1 MNKIK
6 STILFIALLLCAVS
20 IRAQVYS
27 NVLVE
32 VNTFAELTS
41 LNVSA
46 PFVWCRATNTLYYF
60 DANLGTFTAYPAN
73 TVVSVNTLSGAVTL
87 TTANIA
93 DSTNKRY
100 VSDANLT
107 TLGVTSGTNTGDQN
121 LSGLMV
127 KASNLSDL
135 TNVAT
140 AKTNLSLV
148 KGDVGL
154 GNVDNTSDVN
164 KPVST
169 AQQTAL
175 NLKVNLT
182 QPYGYTVDLQGLTSS
197 PVDAQTIFF
206 GNIPRTPTTTAA
218 TSQVFIRKAGT
229 IKVAEIY
236 CFSGTAGTNEAW
248 SISIRL
254 NNATDT
260 LIQTVSSAS
269 ASRVFTNNA
278 LNIAVVAGDYIEIKS
293 VNPTW
298 VTNPLTTVFGGYLY
312 IE

>member
-1 MNKIK
+1 LGLELMNKIK

-236 CFSGTAGTNEAW
+236 CFSGTAGN
-248 SISIRL
+248 
-254 NNATDT
+254 
-260 LIQTVSSAS
+260 
-269 ASRVFTNNA
+269 
-278 LNIAVVAGDYIEIKS
+278 
-293 VNPTW
+293 
-298 VTNPLTTVFGGYLY
+298 
-312 IE
+312 

>member
-1 MNKIK
+1 MKKIIAVLI
-6 STILFIALLLCAVS
+6 ILFSSHVLL
-20 IRAQVYS
+20 AQVYS

-32 VNTFAELTS
+32 VNLISQLSS
-41 LNVSA
+41 LNISA
-46 PFVWCRATNTLYYF
+46 PFVWCRENNTLYYF
-60 DANLGTFTAYPAN
+60 DPIAVSFTPYPSN
-73 TVVSVNTLSGAVTL
+73 TVVSVNGASGVVSVT
-87 TTANIA
+87 TNNIP

-100 VSDANLT
+100 ITDAQQAVLVN
-107 TLGVTSGTNTGDQN
+107 TSGTNTGDQN
-121 LSGLMV
+121 LTGLMV
-127 KASNLSDL
+127 KANNLSDVSS
-135 TNVAT
+135 TAT
-140 AKTNLSLV
+140 AKTNLSIN
-148 KGDVGL
+148 
-154 GNVDNTSDVN
+154 NVDNTSDVN

-169 AQQTAL
+169 AQQNAL

-182 QPYGYTVDLQGLTSS
+182 QPYGYTVPVQALSSS

-206 GNIPRTPTTTAA
+206 GNLPKAPTTTAGI
-218 TSQVFIRKAGT
+218 SQIFIRKAGT

-269 ASRVFTNNA
+269 GVRTFTNSS
-278 LNIAVVAGDYIEIKS
+278 LNVAVVAGDYVEIKS

-298 VTNPLTTVFGGYLY
+298 ATNPLTTVFGGYLY